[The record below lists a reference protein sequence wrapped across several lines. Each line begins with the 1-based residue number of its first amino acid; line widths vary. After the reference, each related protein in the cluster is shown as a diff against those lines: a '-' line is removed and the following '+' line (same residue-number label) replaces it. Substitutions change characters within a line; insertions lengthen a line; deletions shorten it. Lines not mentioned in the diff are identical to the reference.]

1 MRLQRVGHDRATFT
15 LSFPGSSAGKES
27 ACNAGDP
34 GSVPG
39 LGRSPGEWIGC
50 PFPYSLASLLA
61 QSIQNLPTFQET
73 WVRSLGWEHP
83 LEEGWQPTPV
93 YLPGEFPWTEEPS
106 RLQSMGCKES
116 DMTE

>member
-1 MRLQRVGHDRATFT
+1 MG
-15 LSFPGSSAGKES
+15 FPGSSAGKES

-61 QSIQNLPTFQET
+61 QSIQNLPTFQKT